1 MSGRTIF
8 VQITLGTAREQPA
21 RGPRVWCDWG
31 ISLVSSSSLY
41 ETQLER
47 ALAQVCHTRICIEY
61 GRTSV
66 PFSTGQI
73 YHYYHIIFP
82 NAIIIIIIIIIV
94 IIDTTIV
101 IATVYR
107 NLLTFSS
114 PAFRGWWGGW
124 WVGWVAGGGGWAVGV
139 GGAWHSPKPVS
150 FHQPC
155 LIKSVS
161 LCSWKHWFLSKQMNC
176 ASKQ

>member
-1 MSGRTIF
+1 MKPSSRGRLHKF
-8 VQITLGTAREQPA
+8 VILGYALSTDEHQFH
-21 RGPRVWCDWG
+21 
-31 ISLVSSSSLY
+31 
-41 ETQLER
+41 
-47 ALAQVCHTRICIEY
+47 LAQGKFMGCSGQSFMSPIC
-61 GRTSV
+61 V
-66 PFSTGQI
+66 NCFSSYLSNAAGLI

-82 NAIIIIIIIIIV
+82 NAIIIIIII

-139 GGAWHSPKPVS
+139 GVGGGGWGMA
-150 FHQPC
+150 Q
-155 LIKSVS
+155 
-161 LCSWKHWFLSKQMNC
+161 SKACVIPPAMFN
-176 ASKQ
+176 

>member
-1 MSGRTIF
+1 MKPSSRGRLHKF
-8 VQITLGTAREQPA
+8 VILGYALSTDEHQFH
-21 RGPRVWCDWG
+21 
-31 ISLVSSSSLY
+31 
-41 ETQLER
+41 
-47 ALAQVCHTRICIEY
+47 LAQGKFMGCSGQSFMSPIC
-61 GRTSV
+61 V
-66 PFSTGQI
+66 NCFSSYLSNAAGLI

-82 NAIIIIIIIIIV
+82 NAIIIIIIII

-114 PAFRGWWGGW
+114 PAFRGWVVGG
-124 WVGWVAGGGGWAVGV
+124 VGGGWRVAGV
-139 GGAWHSPKPVS
+139 ERWGSGGAWHSPKPVS

-161 LCSWKHWFLSKQMNC
+161 LCS
-176 ASKQ
+176 